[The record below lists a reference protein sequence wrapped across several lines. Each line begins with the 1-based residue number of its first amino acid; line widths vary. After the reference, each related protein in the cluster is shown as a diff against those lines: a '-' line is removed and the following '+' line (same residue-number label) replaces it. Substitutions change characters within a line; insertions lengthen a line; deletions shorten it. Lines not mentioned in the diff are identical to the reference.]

1 MLWVGTSDLEL
12 FLLVFARIAGFLA
25 TAPFFA
31 LGGVPVLV
39 RGALSLLLAAV
50 LYPVIEVSS
59 ATVPESAA
67 AYVVTAAGE
76 VLVGLAL
83 GFMASLV
90 LNAFRV
96 AGELIDLHVGFSMV
110 QLFDPQTVSRESPLG
125 RYLFWWSLV
134 IFLLI
139 NGHHYLIGALKQ
151 SFDLVPVGGGRY
163 DALLIQHAV
172 RVFGGMFA
180 LAVKLALPVIAVL
193 LIADAAL
200 ALVSR
205 TVPQLNV
212 FLMGF
217 PLKAALGLLILS
229 IVAPLVALA
238 VGEGVDYLQGALYA
252 AMRLLG

>member
-1 MLWVGTSDLEL
+1 
-12 FLLVFARIAGFLA
+12 
-25 TAPFFA
+25 
-31 LGGVPVLV
+31 
-39 RGALSLLLAAV
+39 
-50 LYPVIEVSS
+50 
-59 ATVPESAA
+59 
-67 AYVVTAAGE
+67 
-76 VLVGLAL
+76 
-83 GFMASLV
+83 
-90 LNAFRV
+90 
-96 AGELIDLHVGFSMV
+96 
-110 QLFDPQTVSRESPLG
+110 
-125 RYLFWWSLV
+125 
-134 IFLLI
+134 
-139 NGHHYLIGALKQ
+139 
-151 SFDLVPVGGGRY
+151 
-163 DALLIQHAV
+163 
-172 RVFGGMFA
+172 MFA